1 MKGEYSMDIEFNKKQ
16 FAEILLGVLDTFEYE
31 SIMGFLNKTD
41 FFTAPASTRF
51 HLSEEGGLCQH
62 SLNVYTSAMQIDI
75 AFNSGATRRSI
86 AICSLLHDI
95 CKAGVYRKELKN
107 AKNYDK
113 VAIEGQPKHKI
124 KHDKKGDF
132 IWDLKEIYVFDD
144 PWPFGHGSKSAYIVS
159 QLMDLTDEE
168 ALAIRY
174 HMGPYE
180 EGDKDRC
187 SKVFEQSKLALLI
200 HFADMYASKVVE
212 AENEG

>member
-1 MKGEYSMDIEFNKKQ
+1 MDINFNKKQ
-16 FAEILLGVLDTFEYE
+16 FAEILASVLDGFEYE
-31 SIMGFLNKTD
+31 NIMGFLERTD
-41 FFTAPASTRF
+41 FFIAPASTRF

-62 SLNVYTSAMQIDI
+62 SLNVYTSAMQIDT
-75 AFNSGATRRSI
+75 AFNSGASRRSI
-86 AICSLLHDI
+86 AICSLLHDV

-113 VAIEGQPKHKI
+113 TAIEGHPKFKI

-159 QLMDLTDEE
+159 QLIDLTDEE

-180 EGDKDRC
+180 EGDKERC

-212 AENEG
+212 GENEG

>member
-1 MKGEYSMDIEFNKKQ
+1 MNIEDNKKQ
-16 FAEILLGVLDTFEYE
+16 FSDILCSVLDEFEYV
-31 SIMGFLNKTD
+31 SIMDFLLKTN

-51 HLSEEGGLCQH
+51 HLCVEGGLCQH
-62 SLNVYTSAMQIDI
+62 SLNVYTSATQIDM
-75 AFNSGATRRSI
+75 AFNSGASKRSI

-107 AKNYDK
+107 TKIYDK
-113 VAIEGQPKHKI
+113 EIVESSAKYKI
-124 KHDKKGDF
+124 KHDRKGDY
-132 IWDLKEIYVFDD
+132 IWDLTEVYVFDD

-180 EGDKDRC
+180 EGDKERC

>member
-1 MKGEYSMDIEFNKKQ
+1 MNIEDNKKQ
-16 FAEILLGVLDTFEYE
+16 FSDILSSILDEFEYVT
-31 SIMGFLNKTD
+31 IMDFLLKTD

-51 HLSEEGGLCQH
+51 HLCVEGGLCQH
-62 SLNVYTSAMQIDI
+62 SLNVYTSAMQIDM
-75 AFNSGATRRSI
+75 AFNSGASKRSI

-107 AKNYDK
+107 TKIYDK
-113 VAIEGQPKHKI
+113 PIVEASPKYKI
-124 KHDKKGDF
+124 KHDKKGDY
-132 IWDLKEIYVFDD
+132 IWDLTEVYVFDD
-144 PWPFGHGSKSAYIVS
+144 PWPFGHGSKSAYIVNT
-159 QLMDLTDEE
+159 LMDLTDEE

-180 EGDKDRC
+180 EGDKERC
-187 SKVFEQSKLALLI
+187 SKVFEESKLALLI

>member
-1 MKGEYSMDIEFNKKQ
+1 MKGDYNMNIELNKKQ
-16 FAEILLGVLDTFEYE
+16 FAQILIDVLDPFEYE
-31 SIMGFLNKTD
+31 SIMGFLQRTD

-51 HLSEEGGLCQH
+51 HLCEEGGLCQH
-62 SLNVYTSAMQIDI
+62 SLNVYTAAMQLDT
-75 AFNSGATRRSI
+75 AFNSGASRRTI
-86 AICSLLHDI
+86 AICSLLHDV

-113 VAIEGQPKHKI
+113 TAIEGQPKYKI

-144 PWPFGHGSKSAYIVS
+144 PWPFGHGSKSAYIVNN
-159 QLMDLTDEE
+159 LMDLTDDE

-180 EGDKDRC
+180 EGDKERC
-187 SKVFEQSKLALLI
+187 SKVFEQSKLSLLI
-200 HFADMYASKVVE
+200 HFADMYASKVME

>member
-1 MKGEYSMDIEFNKKQ
+1 MNIELNKKQ
-16 FAEILLGVLDTFEYE
+16 FAKILIDNLDVSEYE
-31 SIMGFLNKTD
+31 SIMSFLQHTD

-51 HLSEEGGLCQH
+51 HLCEEGGLCQH
-62 SLNVYTSAMQIDI
+62 SLNVYTAAMQIDT
-75 AFNSGATRRSI
+75 AFNSGASKRSI
-86 AICSLLHDI
+86 AICSLLHDV

-107 AKNYDK
+107 TKNYDK
-113 VAIEGQPKHKI
+113 EALKGQPTYKI

-132 IWDLKEIYVFDD
+132 IWDLKEVYVFDD

-159 QLMDLTDEE
+159 QLLDLTNEE

-174 HMGPYE
+174 HMGSYE
-180 EGDKDRC
+180 EGDKERC

-212 AENEG
+212 TENEG

>member
-1 MKGEYSMDIEFNKKQ
+1 MNIELNKKQ
-16 FAEILLGVLDTFEYE
+16 FAQILIDVLEPFEYE
-31 SIMGFLNKTD
+31 SVMTFLQRTD

-51 HLSEEGGLCQH
+51 HLCVEGGLCQH
-62 SLNVYTSAMQIDI
+62 SLNVYTSAMQIDT
-75 AFNSGATRRSI
+75 AFNSGATKRSI
-86 AICSLLHDI
+86 AICSLLHDV

-113 VAIEGQPKHKI
+113 TAIEGQPNYKI

-180 EGDKDRC
+180 EGDKERC

>member
-1 MKGEYSMDIEFNKKQ
+1 MDIEFNKKQ
-16 FAEILLGVLDTFEYE
+16 FAQILLDVLEPFEYE
-31 SIMGFLNKTD
+31 SIMGFLAKAD

-51 HLSEEGGLCQH
+51 HLSVEGGLCQH
-62 SLNVYTSAMQIDI
+62 SLNVYTSAMQIDT
-75 AFNSGATRRSI
+75 AFNSGASRRSI
-86 AICSLLHDI
+86 AITSLLHDI

-107 AKNYDK
+107 AKIYDK
-113 VAIEGQPKHKI
+113 AVIEGRPKHAI

-132 IWDLKEIYVFDD
+132 VWDLKEIYVFDD
-144 PWPFGHGSKSAYIVS
+144 PWPFGHGSKSAYIVNS
-159 QLMDLTDEE
+159 LMDLTDEE

>member
-1 MKGEYSMDIEFNKKQ
+1 MDIEFNKKQ
-16 FAEILLGVLDTFEYE
+16 FAEILLDVLEPFEYD
-31 SIMGFLNKTD
+31 SITGFLRKTD

-51 HLSEEGGLCQH
+51 HLSVEGGLCQH
-62 SLNVYTSAMQIDI
+62 SLNVYTSAMQIET
-75 AFNSGATRRSI
+75 AFNSGASRRSI
-86 AICSLLHDI
+86 AICALLHDV
-95 CKAGVYRKELKN
+95 CKAGVYQKELKN

-113 VAIEGQPKHKI
+113 LVLEGQPKHKI

-132 IWDLKEIYVFDD
+132 IWDLKEIYVFND
-144 PWPFGHGSKSAYIVS
+144 PWPFGHGSKSAYIVNS
-159 QLMDLTDEE
+159 LIDLTDEE